1 MLLIDM
7 NIHNKE
13 FSLYS
18 DQCAWCFFNHDST
31 QGCLDTLYELGC
43 ENKDILDI
51 GCGSGIL
58 EVYADKLGA
67 KSISAIDV
75 APGPLGLT
83 LINCQ
88 INNVKA
94 DLKFVTEPILSDS
107 LYDLIVMN
115 IEMHNA
121 ITYFAEIENHLKNGG
136 KAIVTFRDRFNL
148 ENELHRAGSKLKIIS
163 ENDLP
168 NYRTFVLEVDE

>member
-1 MLLIDM
+1 MLLINV
-7 NIHNKE
+7 NIHNTE

-18 DQCAWCFFNHDST
+18 DQCAWCFFDHDST
-31 QGCLDTLYELGC
+31 RGCLDTLYELGC
-43 ENKDILDI
+43 DNKDVLDI

-58 EVYADKLGA
+58 EIYASKLGA
-67 KSISAIDV
+67 KSVSAIDV

-88 INNVKA
+88 INNIEPN
-94 DLKFVTEPILSDS
+94 LKFVTTSDLGNN
-107 LYDLIVMN
+107 LYDLIIMN

-121 ITYFAEIENHLKNGG
+121 ITYFAEIETHLTPGG
-136 KAIVTFRDRFNL
+136 KAIITFRDRFNL
-148 ENELHRAGSKLKIIS
+148 ENELHRAGSKLKIVS

-168 NYRTFVLEVDE
+168 NYRTFVLEVE